1 MILLLQKCGEKTI
14 TQCIMVALHLSSPKP
29 SQY

>member
-14 TQCIMVALHLSSPKP
+14 TQCIMVAHLSSPKP